1 MKKRN
6 MKLPL
11 RLGHGNGQG
20 VEKWHK
26 NANTLSHEV
35 EVCGK
40 KWKVS
45 QDSSLLQLFKYSKLA
60 FSSIFKRIENQ

>member
-1 MKKRN
+1 

-11 RLGHGNGQG
+11 RLGHGNGRG

-35 EVCGK
+35 EVCGE
-40 KWKVS
+40 KWKVF
-45 QDSSLLQLFKYSKLA
+45 QDSSLMQLFEISKLA
-60 FSSIFKRIENQ
+60 SSSIFKRIEN